1 MEGNPDGLNT
11 SHVLF
16 FPMSHNGTTFGF
28 PQCLLKSF
36 RIEAK
41 DEAGAW
47 QTVYE
52 TDCNHQRL
60 VRAPLHI
67 TTTAIRLIPLSTY
80 QSERKCTDYG
90 SSTAHIFA
98 FDVK

>member
-1 MEGNPDGLNT
+1 M
-11 SHVLF
+11 
-16 FPMSHNGTTFGF
+16 
-28 PQCLLKSF
+28 
-36 RIEAK
+36 
-41 DEAGAW
+41 
-47 QTVYE
+47 YE

-60 VRAPLHI
+60 VRAPLGV